1 MCNMWNMSFLN
12 IFPMTAEQVL
22 DLCVE
27 FNPDADE
34 ALYMQYAEDY
44 TIENVAASN
53 AHLLEACPVKDR
65 LG

>member
-1 MCNMWNMSFLN
+1 
-12 IFPMTAEQVL
+12 MTAEQVL

-34 ALYMQYAEDY
+34 ALYTQYAEDY